1 MPIAAV
7 GAGASLLGGILGSH
21 AASDAAQKQANAAAQ
36 AANVAQQNQ
45 NLSTNYQTG
54 VADQQRNLLSPYNT
68 AGTSAIGNLSSLL
81 QPGGQLT
88 QGYGSFEAPTGVNE
102 QNDPGYQFR
111 LSQGLQALQN
121 SAAARGGLLSSGTA
135 KAINDYAQNS
145 ASNEYGNV
153 YNRAL
158 QTYGTNFNTYN
169 TNQGNLYNRL
179 FGASQLGAQAGST
192 LGGLLQAGAGNI
204 AGINSDASHQIGGA
218 LQNRGA
224 AEASGIMGANN
235 AWQGALGGITNNLGS
250 WLAQNPMST
259 RSSGYEQG
267 PMANTPMANWDWQ
280 SGYVP
285 GGTPGILPSGG
296 NLV

>member
-1 MPIAAV
+1 MPVAAI
-7 GAGASLLGGILGSH
+7 GAGASLLGGLLGSH
-21 AASDAAQKQANAAAQ
+21 AASDAAAKQANAAAQ
-36 AANVAQQNQ
+36 AANTARQNQ

-54 VADQQRNLLSPYNT
+54 VAGQQTNLLSPYAT
-68 AGTSAIGNLSSLL
+68 AGQSSIGNLSALL

-88 QGYGSFEAPTGVNE
+88 QGYGQFEAPTGVTE

-135 KAINDYAQNS
+135 KNINDYAQNQ

-179 FGASQLGAQAGST
+179 AGVSQLGAQAGST
-192 LGGLLQAGAGNI
+192 LGGLLQAGASNI
-204 AGINSDASHQIGGA
+204 AGINNAASNQIGGA
-218 LQNRGA
+218 LQNQGA
-224 AEASGIMGANN
+224 AQASGIIGANN
-235 AWQGALGGITNNLGS
+235 AWQGALGGIANNLGGYM
-250 WLAQNPMST
+250 AQNPFGGGGA
-259 RSSGYEQG
+259 SGYG
-267 PMANTPMANWDWQ
+267 APTNTLM
-280 SGYVP
+280 SGSNNPY
-285 GGTPGILPSGG
+285 TEYS
-296 NLV
+296 

>member
-1 MPIAAV
+1 MPLAAV
-7 GAGASLLGGILGSH
+7 GAGASLLGGILGSN
-21 AASDAAQKQANAAAQ
+21 AASDAAKKQANAAAQ
-36 AANVAQQNQ
+36 AANTAQQNQ

-54 VADQQRNLLSPYNT
+54 VAGQQTNLLSPY
-68 AGTSAIGNLSSLL
+68 AGAGSSAIGNLSSLL

-88 QGYGSFEAPTGVNE
+88 QGYGSFTAPTGVTE

-135 KAINDYAQNS
+135 KSINDYAQNQ

-179 FGASQLGAQAGST
+179 AGVSQLGAQAGSS

-204 AGINSDASHQIGGA
+204 AGINSDASHQIGAA
-218 LQNRGA
+218 LQNQGA
-224 AEASGIMGANN
+224 AQASGIIGANN
-235 AWQGALGGITNNLGS
+235 AWQGAIGGVANNLGG
-250 WLAQNPMST
+250 WMAQQPWGGGG
-259 RSSGYEQG
+259 SSGYGGGGYYTGSNTWGG
-267 PMANTPMANWDWQ
+267 PNNESIFAW
-280 SGYVP
+280 
-285 GGTPGILPSGG
+285 PSKS
-296 NLV
+296 